1 MADQFPGGTGSLDEP
16 EQQPGSSSGGKSS
29 GGIVAG
35 LRDARRRLDAREQLT
50 ASNDILVALSRAG
63 AHPEEVLV
71 TIVER
76 SRRLCGAQVG
86 QLYLLEG
93 DHLRLSR
100 ISGDVP
106 EEFRTYVTEHPIAVD
121 RTSSTGRAAVD
132 RRTHMIPDVLADEGY
147 DRLDLQRVAGYRSL
161 VSTPLILQD
170 EVVGALS
177 MFHPRVGHFDLHDKQ
192 LLEEF
197 ALQAAIVL
205 RQVQLVQVLESRG
218 AELATKVDQ
227 LEVLREVGETVGSS
241 LDLDEVLD
249 LIVTHAVRITG
260 TDGGS
265 IMEYDEEEN
274 AFHVRTAYGSSDAM
288 LAQLREVTLRRE
300 STLVGRTALDRRPL
314 MVPDLEEVTLD
325 PHLEILHRNGW
336 RSVLAAPMLRGD
348 LLVGVLVIRR
358 RRPGAFSPDT
368 IELLETL
375 ASQSALAILNAR
387 LFREL
392 GSKTRELEVVSQ
404 HKSEFLASMSHEL
417 RTPLNAVIGFS
428 EVLLDRMFGE
438 LNERQEDY
446 LQDIRSSGR
455 HLLELLNEIL
465 DLSKVEAGQMVLEP
479 TMFSVPA
486 VLEYGLALVRE
497 RAASH
502 GISLTVNVGEGV
514 GLIEADELKFK
525 QVLLNLLS
533 NAVKFTPDGG
543 SVSVA
548 ASRVGDLLTVTV
560 TDTGVGVPVEDR
572 ERIFESFQQGARGT
586 AKEEGTGLGLT
597 LSRRIVEL
605 FGGRL
610 WLEPG
615 PGDRGSVFGFSIP
628 VPARDVVPGS
638 APATGAV
645 ILIVDDDRASLDLMS
660 AYLSGFTNRVL
671 RARDGL
677 EALQQCREVHPRAVV
692 LDIRLPKKDGW
703 EVLAELKQDPATSDI
718 PVIVA
723 SIVDERPR
731 GLALGAADYLLKPV
745 RRDQLVESLRRVDAL
760 APAEPAAGTS

>member
-1 MADQFPGGTGSLDEP
+1 VVDHNPGKASDQSE
-16 EQQPGSSSGGKSS
+16 QPGSASGG
-29 GGIVAG
+29 VVPG
-35 LRDARRRLDAREQLT
+35 LREARRRLDAREQLI

-71 TIVER
+71 TVVER
-76 SRRLCGAQVG
+76 SRLLCGAQVG

-93 DHLRLSR
+93 DYLRLSR

-106 EEFRTYVTEHPIAVD
+106 EEFRVYVTEHPIAVD
-121 RTSSTGRAAVD
+121 RSSSAGRAAVD
-132 RRTHMIPDVLADEGY
+132 RRTNMISDVLDDPGY
-147 DRLDLQRVAGYRSL
+147 ERMDLQRVAGFRSL
-161 VSTPLILQD
+161 LSTPLILED
-170 EVVGALS
+170 EVVGALV
-177 MFHPRVGHFDLHDKQ
+177 MFHPRVSHFDLHDKQ

-218 AELATKVDQ
+218 AELATKVGQ
-227 LEVLREVGETVGSS
+227 LEALREVGETVESS

-249 LIVTHAVRITG
+249 LIVSNAVRITG

-265 IMEYDEEEN
+265 IMEYDEADQ

-288 LAQLREVTLRRE
+288 LAQLRQVTISRDE
-300 STLVGRTALDRRPL
+300 TLVGRTALDRRPL
-314 MVPDLEEVTLD
+314 MVPDLAEVALD
-325 PHLEILHRNGW
+325 PHLEILYRHGW

-348 LLVGVLVIRR
+348 LMVGAIVIRR
-358 RRPGAFSPDT
+358 RRPGTFSSDT
-368 IELLETL
+368 VELLETL

-387 LFREL
+387 LFGQL
-392 GSKTRELEVVSQ
+392 ATKTEELEVASR

-446 LQDIRSSGR
+446 LHDIRSSGR

-486 VLEYGLALVRE
+486 VLDYGLSLVRE
-497 RAASH
+497 RAATH
-502 GISLTVNVGEGV
+502 GITLRLEVGESV
-514 GLIEADELKFK
+514 GLIEADELRFK

-543 SVSVA
+543 TVTLCATRS
-548 ASRVGDLLTVTV
+548 GDALRITV
-560 TDTGVGVPVEDR
+560 TDTGIGVPPEDQ
-572 ERIFESFQQGARGT
+572 ERIFESFQQGARG
-586 AKEEGTGLGLT
+586 APKAEGTGLGLT

-615 PGDRGSVFGFSIP
+615 PDGVGSVFGFTIP
-628 VPARDVVPGS
+628 APARDAVHAD
-638 APATGAV
+638 APAAGAL
-645 ILIVDDDRASLDLMS
+645 ILVVDDDRASLDLMS

-671 RARDGL
+671 RARDGV
-677 EALQQCREVHPRAVV
+677 EALQQCRELHPRAVV

-703 EVLAELKQDPATSDI
+703 QVLAELKADPATNAI

-745 RRDQLVESLRRVDAL
+745 RRDQLVESLRRVGAL
-760 APAEPAAGTS
+760 APVEPIAGTS